1 MSTIQKT
8 PGGEISEI
16 LQGAQSYRF
25 QVERHKILINDTE
38 TKSFTT
44 AITFSVQ
51 LQMQPFIP
59 NLTLRHTGSD
69 LKKSALKSALPGTD
83 LTPFLVFL
91 WLQLFLD
98 EKVFLLETGE
108 DFPFHAL
115 GYENLC
121 EVS

>member
-1 MSTIQKT
+1 VSTIQKT

-69 LKKSALKSALPGTD
+69 TKALSSGSKNLHSSLHY
-83 LTPFLVFL
+83 
-91 WLQLFLD
+91 
-98 EKVFLLETGE
+98 LERI
-108 DFPFHAL
+108 
-115 GYENLC
+115 
-121 EVS
+121 